1 MVHPRKDECT
11 ERCEC
16 SVCTKTINADGT
28 RGVRR
33 SANDHEAHQTFRS
46 RFRIRNTEP
55 EIIYQ
60 YHDSSDDENTG
71 MDMEVDDVEGLVGDM
86 EALFIQ
92 ESPEPVETEVD
103 VGDVD
108 DDQGYPEPVLSH
120 SEHNQTMYKNEHNFD
135 WPIVDETGMVH
146 MVLIISAFC
155 SLFFSM
161 SRSSS
166 DILLKFLRCL
176 VYAILRRTMS
186 DETAV
191 RILDSIL
198 KDSRT
203 VRSSFRLGGGSTTYA
218 VCPECN
224 ALYEPTRSPLS
235 RKVVYPEKCSYVP
248 KPRGRQCES
257 QLLDAD
263 KKPLKKFVYN
273 SVKDFIGGLL
283 SRQSVEAS
291 IDNACDRLRHSS
303 SFSETRGPFEGEFMR
318 KLNGHRLGV
327 LFIDRQDELR
337 LAFSLNVDFFNVD
350 GVRSGAAS
358 VSCGIISLICLN
370 LPEDI
375 RYKHENVF
383 LAGIIPPKEPDV
395 TQINHYLAPL
405 VDEFRVLWDP
415 GVCFSRT
422 ASSRNGRLAR
432 AVIALVVCD
441 LPAARKVSGLL
452 GHSSDT
458 FLCSHCSCSREM
470 IGKVDEVFEPHD
482 TAVLQEQ
489 SKAWRNARTSK
500 EQDAI
505 TNQYGVRWSELW
517 RLPYWDP
524 LKQLVVDPMHCLL
537 LGLVQN
543 HLTSILPLT
552 TETPSKKFARRN
564 VVPAFEFDFK
574 QLPSVE
580 KQDEEGGEKKVDNL
594 KILFAGKEHVVDETA
609 IRNVA
614 EIHDCLLKPINPLEA
629 DDAKIRLHSK
639 LESKRWVSLYFV
651 CDSLELCGSAKSKS
665 KGLTKNDLANL
676 LVGWRFVRPLQSSS
690 GSSAAL
696 PQPTIIGL
704 TNHIQHTLA
713 LASTPAFVRSVP
725 KNFGSSSSGKIKADE
740 WRTLSTIYLPLA
752 LVSYV
757 YYSGEVRND
766 TLRGRFSDIID
777 HSMDLVQ
784 AVSVLFKQSAT
795 QSDIEA
801 YKFHI
806 KNYIRRLREI
816 HPNAKFLPN
825 MHMATHV
832 TNSLGLF
839 GSAYSWWTFPFE
851 RLIGKLQ
858 SQLESTILDTFVAT
872 SRMRRLLSR
881 DIHVPEVEGCLAVI
895 DEVLSPESAPPAER
909 DKREGTRRRKRKNN
923 DRFDLSKLSGSPFAK
938 RIAEESWDKLRFHR
952 RWNNVQYSVSSW
964 HVGNSQIIF
973 VLEAE
978 NILHAGFIEYIV
990 DGSYPIFIVRR
1001 LLPVE
1006 GQHDPFR
1013 RYPNLPM
1020 CIFYKDPSQLYE
1032 VVPCHAVK
1040 GHFVA
1045 IFIIDRYFAVRPL
1058 CEI

>member
-1 MVHPRKDECT
+1 MVRPRKDECT

-28 RGVRR
+28 RGVSR

-60 YHDSSDDENTG
+60 YHDSSDDENTD

-92 ESPEPVETEVD
+92 ESLEPGETEVD
-103 VGDVD
+103 VGDDD

-120 SEHNQTMYKNEHNFD
+120 SEHSQTMYKNEHNFD
-135 WPIVDETGMVH
+135 WPIVDEMGIVH
-146 MVLIISAFC
+146 MVLIISVFC

-176 VYAILRRTMS
+176 VYAILRRTTS

-191 RILDSIL
+191 RILDSIP

-203 VRSSFRLGGGSTTYA
+203 AHSSFRLGGGSTTYA
-218 VCPECN
+218 VCPECL

-235 RKVVYPEKCSYVP
+235 RKAVYPEKCSYIL
-248 KPRGRQCES
+248 KPRGRQCET

-291 IDNACDRLRHSS
+291 IDNACDKLRHSS
-303 SFSETRGPFEGEFMR
+303 SFSETRGPFEGEFLR
-318 KLNGHRLGV
+318 NLNGHRPGV

-395 TQINHYLAPL
+395 AQINHYLAPL

-415 GVCFSRT
+415 GVYFSRT

-458 FLCSHCSCSREM
+458 FLCSHCRCSREM
-470 IGKVDEVFEPHD
+470 IGKIDEVFEPRD
-482 TAVLQEQ
+482 TAVLREQ
-489 SKAWRNARTSK
+489 SKAWRYARTSK
-500 EQDAI
+500 EQDAV

-543 HLTSILPLT
+543 HFTSILPLT
-552 TETPSKKFARRN
+552 TETSSKKFARRT

-580 KQDEEGGEKKVDNL
+580 NQDEEGGKRKVDNL

-676 LVGWRFVRPLQSSS
+676 LVGWRFERPLQSSS
-690 GSSAAL
+690 ESSATL

-704 TNHIQHTLA
+704 TNHIQHMLA
-713 LASTPAFVRSVP
+713 LASALAF
-725 KNFGSSSSGKIKADE
+725 
-740 WRTLSTIYLPLA
+740 
-752 LVSYV
+752 
-757 YYSGEVRND
+757 
-766 TLRGRFSDIID
+766 
-777 HSMDLVQ
+777 
-784 AVSVLFKQSAT
+784 AVSVLFKQSTT

-816 HPNAKFLPN
+816 HPDAKFLPN

-832 TNSLGLF
+832 TDSLGLF

-858 SQLESTILDTFVAT
+858 SIPSNNKIGQLESTILDTFVAI
-872 SRMRRLLSR
+872 SRMRCLFSR
-881 DIHVPEVEGCLAVI
+881 DIHLPEVEGCLAVI
-895 DEVLSPESAPPAER
+895 DEVLSPESAPPAES
-909 DKREGTRRRKRKNN
+909 DEREGTRRRKRKKNN
-923 DRFDLSKLSGSPFAK
+923 RFDLSKLSGSPFAK
-938 RIAEESWDKLRFHR
+938 RIAEESWDKLRFHC

-990 DGSYPIFIVRR
+990 EGPYPIFIVRR

-1006 GQHDPFR
+1006 QQHDPFR

-1020 CIFYKDPSQLYE
+1020 CMFYKDPSQLYE

-1045 IFIIDRYFAVRPL
+1045 VFIIDRYFAVRPL